1 MGKIVAI
8 HSFRG
13 GTGKSNLTANL
24 ACTVAARGYR
34 VGVIDTDIASPGIH
48 VLFNVDEATLNFT
61 LNDYLWGACPIQDTA
76 VDLSGVYASL
86 ARPGA
91 DAGAL
96 YLVPASIDTGEIAR
110 ILQDGYDIGLLN
122 DGILGLIKQ
131 FNLDYVFVDTH
142 PGVNEETLLSIAIS
156 DFTLL
161 VLRPDQQDFQGTAVT
176 VELARQLDVKNMV
189 LVVNKAHSAT
199 DKPALKRLVEQ
210 KLQTPVGEII
220 TLSDEMVQFGS
231 GGLYCVKFPSHDYS
245 EAVRHVAELL
255 ISTLAAPRGAADR
268 TYA

>member
-1 MGKIVAI
+1 MC
-8 HSFRG
+8 S
-13 GTGKSNLTANL
+13 
-24 ACTVAARGYR
+24 
-34 VGVIDTDIASPGIH
+34 IA
-48 VLFNVDEATLNFT
+48 
-61 LNDYLWGACPIQDTA
+61 DTA
-76 VDLSGVYASL
+76 VDLSGIYASL

-91 DAGAL
+91 APGAL
-96 YLVPASIDTGEIAR
+96 FLVPASIDTGEIAR
-110 ILQDGYDIGLLN
+110 ILQEGYDIGLLN
-122 DGILGLIKQ
+122 DGILELIRH

-176 VELARQLDVKNMV
+176 VELARELDVKNMV

-199 DKPALKRLVEQ
+199 DKPALKRLVEE
-210 KLQTPVGEII
+210 KLRTPVGEII

-231 GGLYCVKFPSHDYS
+231 GGLYCVKYPEHAYSH
-245 EAVRHVAELL
+245 AVGNVAELL
-255 ISTLAAPRGAADR
+255 VSTLSASESAVDR

>member
-1 MGKIVAI
+1 L
-8 HSFRG
+8 RG

-24 ACTVAARGYR
+24 ACAVAARGHR

-48 VLFNVDEATLNFT
+48 VLFGVDESKLAYT
-61 LNDYLWGACPIQDTA
+61 LNDYLWGTCPIEKAAVALPDTF
-76 VDLSGVYASL
+76 VSL
-86 ARPGA
+86 AAPGA
-91 DAGAL
+91 AAGAL

-110 ILQDGYDIGLLN
+110 ILHDGYDVGLLN
-122 DGILGLIKQ
+122 DGILSLINHFK
-131 FNLDYVFVDTH
+131 LDYVFVDTH

-161 VLRPDQQDFQGTAVT
+161 ILRPDQQDFQGTAVT
-176 VELARQLDVKNMV
+176 VELARQLEVKNMM

-199 DKPALKRLVEQ
+199 DKAALKRLVEE

-220 TLSDEMVQFGS
+220 MLSDDMVQFGS
-231 GGLYCVKFPSHDYS
+231 GGLYCVQFPGHAYS
-245 EAVRHVAELL
+245 EAVGRIAELL
-255 ISTLAAPRGAADR
+255 TSTLSASEGAADR